1 MIKIIKTKKRGST
14 LILALVLTIVLF
26 IMGIAFVSS
35 TSIERE
41 ISENISEGQYL
52 TDGADYTVSYIKKV
66 LKEDLFE
73 DPAALTGFLQGDAS
87 YDYPDENNPWLASL
101 TPELGFDDPDLDNS
115 NDYFYY
121 WPQVTDLWEEF
132 GHFRDIVKRSQGAA
146 NQKWY
151 RLNFHYDPDPSF
163 RDITMVNGL
172 TGTKGGLPQSWDFS
186 QGISWRYMVEGSPGI
201 LCRTIAADEPI
212 YHTLLNC
219 SGFIPGNEYGYIPA
233 FDTRQWDYTIANG
246 STVNTYTGSADVE
259 DWLVNQYNSGNK
271 WLDSGWA
278 FPTWTE
284 MLELQVNGSNLVEKD
299 ASGDLAKFPLWQG
312 TKSDGN
318 PFNTSN
324 PDDWYSGS
332 RADADGDGVADSRWT
347 RRYRVNT
354 DGDYLYVAVRIIDN
368 GGMINLNTAF
378 RKPGQQCTS
387 SGYSPYAFTTALGA
401 IVNNKTDVSDD
412 WDGSSVSQIDIL
424 SMARPGDYDT
434 VDTKLNKFANYD
446 GNFVRYLYSLYY
458 TMANFST
465 VSNVDISDLT
475 RADSLF
481 AINKAKTPYAPKN
494 FYLTNSNPYGFSQ
507 PIALDTGGV
516 RFSTYDI
523 TDELGLRTRYCL
535 NPSYPGRLEARNWQ
549 VTLNVGGGYNKSE
562 PYQSNETG
570 TTFDDCYENNWL
582 WYKRCGM
589 DLTGD
594 AITDRSYGTGINRD
608 QLDRR
613 HLVTAYNKDRII
625 IPEFDFGSIPSAL
638 GMNYDLFGTGVPAS
652 TKCYINVI
660 EDADNDGDNLSDLY
674 TNLDGDQY
682 SDDWDGDGDRM
693 KTDGSGTDDD
703 DDKIIWPITIN
714 NLATAI
720 YMGLPGDSSIQD
732 RFGRAADDKFMRNS
746 YRLASNNKVDYD
758 RGSLAWQLALNMF
771 DYQEV
776 ETTDTNS
783 HHSLINYPSGYN
795 QEIFGFENIDKLKQ
809 DTICISKMSSYVKN
823 ITDLDLAVDLPNGC
837 YYAIEIMNPDD
848 VNEKDADLIEQYDI
862 VFTDKDNK
870 VICRLDLSDIAAG
883 DPNIAGSLVDLD
895 DLTNSAANSFVLCF
909 YGAPYTGAIK
919 PEDPNVLETVYD
931 SFLSDVKNNTKY
943 SPSTWKG
950 IYLSDVS
957 AYPVSFSQET
967 GISTNRIIYITDG
980 YIDSIPSSVPDLR
993 VYALFNLAEYIYIV
1007 KRTDNDYPV
1016 DSVDIKAIQQ
1026 TYFANSGLRQFFS
1039 NNQPNTAR
1047 VTFRGETWWG
1057 DGNYILMPAIS
1068 TDGFYVDAAGS
1079 YDNTASYNPWL
1090 YGATQ
1095 IYTGTVKGTIVTG
1108 VNASAGG
1115 YSKSIGVSH
1124 LGLPDDDMEHFD
1136 SDAISTYVSSIANG
1150 KMIVQPLMGSVL
1162 NATLKAHAQLDISG
1176 LEKIALESLSDKFGA
1191 RPELMHLQNIS
1202 QIQEVL
1208 AAGARTVY
1216 SGSGAAGDEF
1226 YTTTLYQSLLR
1237 SRNFIDSSFELAGKI
1252 DLSEPDFMGLTDYLT
1267 VLDPAHDGIDNDG
1280 DGFIDFNSDTDMPE
1294 TMVAGKININTA
1306 PWYVIARLPWV
1317 TEELSQAIVAYRDKR
1332 ALDRFGV
1339 VPLAFENA
1347 NLVVDYNSNI
1357 LSRVTFPVYGMTYF
1371 GGNLDDENDM
1381 DNLSRY
1387 GNSAELMNAWCDW
1400 IGWSIAD
1407 DNWVSGFTG
1416 PQNLDKTRQFAMGKL
1431 LAGGV
1436 DATFNEEKGFRNIA
1450 ELLNVTHDLDNK
1462 SGIGTDQDYLGNTY
1476 SATDAQGAVGYRDGS
1491 NAEYT
1496 DLYGV
1501 KSKPYE
1507 NYINHNRVVGSHY
1520 DFRFDIRQYGKTYS
1534 TATVDGPSGGKQLVA
1549 SNPNPTGINYDDNP
1563 FYRED
1568 STVNDQFERDVI
1580 FSRISNL
1587 VTTRSDVFTAYILVR
1602 LGETGPQRRYIG
1614 IFDRSG
1620 VYGKEDEVRLVSLY
1634 QVPEVD

>member
-1 MIKIIKTKKRGST
+1 
-14 LILALVLTIVLF
+14 
-26 IMGIAFVSS
+26 GI
-35 TSIERE
+35 
-41 ISENISEGQYL
+41 
-52 TDGADYTVSYIKKV
+52 
-66 LKEDLFE
+66 
-73 DPAALTGFLQGDAS
+73 
-87 YDYPDENNPWLASL
+87 
-101 TPELGFDDPDLDNS
+101 
-115 NDYFYY
+115 
-121 WPQVTDLWEEF
+121 
-132 GHFRDIVKRSQGAA
+132 
-146 NQKWY
+146 
-151 RLNFHYDPDPSF
+151 
-163 RDITMVNGL
+163 
-172 TGTKGGLPQSWDFS
+172 
-186 QGISWRYMVEGSPGI
+186 
-201 LCRTIAADEPI
+201 
-212 YHTLLNC
+212 
-219 SGFIPGNEYGYIPA
+219 
-233 FDTRQWDYTIANG
+233 
-246 STVNTYTGSADVE
+246 
-259 DWLVNQYNSGNK
+259 
-271 WLDSGWA
+271 
-278 FPTWTE
+278 
-284 MLELQVNGSNLVEKD
+284 
-299 ASGDLAKFPLWQG
+299 
-312 TKSDGN
+312 
-318 PFNTSN
+318 
-324 PDDWYSGS
+324 
-332 RADADGDGVADSRWT
+332 ADSRWS
-347 RRYRVNT
+347 RQYRVNT

-378 RKPGQQCTS
+378 RKPGQQCTG

-424 SMARPGDYDT
+424 SMARPGDYVTIDA
-434 VDTKLNKFANYD
+434 DNNKFANYD

-507 PIALDTGGV
+507 PIALDTGGGV

-535 NPSYPGRLEARNWQ
+535 NPSFPGRLEARNWQ
-549 VTLNVGGGYNKSE
+549 VTLNVGGGYNKSV

-570 TTFDDCYENNWL
+570 SVYDDYYESNWL
-582 WYKRCGM
+582 WYERCGM

-594 AITDRSYGTGINRD
+594 TITDRSYGTGMNRD

-638 GMNYDLFGTGVPAS
+638 GMNYDLFGTGNPAI

-660 EDADNDGDNLSDLY
+660 EDADNDGDNLSDRY

-693 KTDGSGTDDD
+693 KTDGSGTDDS

-848 VNEKDADLIEQYDI
+848 VNDKQDTEIENYDI
-862 VFTDKDNK
+862 VFADKDNK

-895 DLTNSAANSFVLCF
+895 DLTNPATNSFVLCF

-919 PEDPNVLETVYD
+919 PEDPNVLETVYN

-993 VYALFNLAEYIYIV
+993 VYALFNIAEYIYIV

-1016 DSVDIKAIQQ
+1016 DSVDLKAIQQ

-1090 YGATQ
+1090 YAATQ

-1136 SDAISTYVSSIANG
+1136 SDDISTYLSSIANG

-1162 NATLKAHAQLDISG
+1162 NATIKAHAQLDISG
-1176 LEKIALESLSDKFGA
+1176 LETIALESLSDKFGA

-1208 AAGARTVY
+1208 ATGARTVY

-1237 SRNFIDSSFELAGKI
+1237 SRNFIDSSFDLAGKI

-1280 DGFIDFNSDTDMPE
+1280 DGYIDFNPDTNMPE
-1294 TMVAGKININTA
+1294 TQIAGKININTA

-1317 TEELSQAIVAYRDKR
+1317 TEELAQAIVAYRDKR
-1332 ALDRFGV
+1332 ALTAIGVGSGSVLNDRAG
-1339 VPLAFENA
+1339 LSI
-1347 NLVVDYNSNI
+1347 VDYATTPYKFYDGAG
-1357 LSRVTFPVYGMTYF
+1357 VYFPTSPSDIEDSSKYPADYSSPEMIKAWQDWVGWVVGESDWDF
-1371 GGNLDDENDM
+1371 DNDGNDDGPLNLDA
-1381 DNLSRY
+1381 SRQL
-1387 GNSAELMNAWCDW
+1387 G
-1400 IGWSIAD
+1400 
-1407 DNWVSGFTG
+1407 
-1416 PQNLDKTRQFAMGKL
+1416 MGKL

-1436 DATFNEEKGFRNIA
+1436 DANFNEDKGFRNIA

-1462 SGIGTDQDYLGNTY
+1462 SGIGTDKDYLGNAY
-1476 SATDAQGAVGYRDGS
+1476 SS
-1491 NAEYT
+1491 NAEANAAVIGSVQVT
-1496 DLYGV
+1496 ASGV
-1501 KSKPYE
+1501 TPMPYS
-1507 NYINHNRVVGSHY
+1507 VQGSHY
-1520 DFRFDIRQYGKTYS
+1520 DYRFDIRKYGKS
-1534 TATVDGPSGGKQLVA
+1534 FEGNATASSPYYIPA
-1549 SNPNPTGINYDDNP
+1549 ANANPTGINYDDNP

-1602 LGETGPQRRYIG
+1602 LGEEGPQRRYIG